1 MIDRAHLEQWADMQS
16 AKGDFPELI
25 RRLVYASVTP
35 YLEKCNI
42 PYGSAVYMGGW
53 DGEVD
58 ATQQTEYLP
67 QGKSLLEFG
76 TNKGVQS
83 KAEDDYSKRSSDA
96 SINHAETTF
105 IFMTPRVWEKK
116 DEWVESKKKDGIWKD
131 VRAYD
136 STVIAQWII
145 SVPSAE
151 LWFAPHVGIQP
162 DHLIMGEERLEEL
175 LTGGGC

>member
-58 ATQQTEYLP
+58 ATQ
-67 QGKSLLEFG
+67 
-76 TNKGVQS
+76 
-83 KAEDDYSKRSSDA
+83 
-96 SINHAETTF
+96 
-105 IFMTPRVWEKK
+105 
-116 DEWVESKKKDGIWKD
+116 
-131 VRAYD
+131 
-136 STVIAQWII
+136 
-145 SVPSAE
+145 
-151 LWFAPHVGIQP
+151 
-162 DHLIMGEERLEEL
+162 
-175 LTGGGC
+175 